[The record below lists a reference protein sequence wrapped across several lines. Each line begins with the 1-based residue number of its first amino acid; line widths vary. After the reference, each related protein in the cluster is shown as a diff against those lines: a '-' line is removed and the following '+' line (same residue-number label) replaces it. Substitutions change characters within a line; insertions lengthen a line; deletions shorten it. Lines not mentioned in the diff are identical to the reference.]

1 MIDAANGKNQGRAS
15 KCCQW
20 EKNDSGEALI
30 HKGQWM
36 AEKIEEQGNI
46 FIR

>member
-1 MIDAANGKNQGRAS
+1 MIEGANGKNQRKKS
-15 KCCQW
+15 KCRQSA
-20 EKNDSGEALI
+20 KNESGETLI

-36 AEKIEEQGNI
+36 AEKIEKQGNI